1 MSLSSLHDAI
11 DNWGLNSDR
20 PFSNL
25 STKEIVQGAIYGL
38 DLTRPDLEV
47 ATIALSELEHR
58 TLNAALNGML
68 EIQDSLAARRHQTI
82 RWLLQARRNLNIL
95 TFDDKPNENYTISLY
110 VILRDGYTKQNG
122 RYGIYVG
129 QTTNTPEHRF
139 EEHMAGINA
148 GNGLQKNGIQLMRSL
163 MWPWQ
168 KVPGA
173 MRLYYESAL
182 HRALEIGNTSGPK
195 VSGDAKAIETW
206 PTKFQEPLKELARRQ
221 EKADQVDTKINP

>member
-11 DNWGLNSDR
+11 DNWSLNTDR

-25 STKEIVQGAIYGL
+25 STKEIVQGAIHGL

-68 EIQDSLAARRHQTI
+68 EIQDILTARGHQTI
-82 RWLLQARRNLNIL
+82 RWLLQARKNLNIL
-95 TFDDKPNENYTISLY
+95 TFDDKPNENYTNSLY
-110 VILRDGYTKQNG
+110 VILRDGYTEQNG

-129 QTTNTPEHRF
+129 QTANSPEHRF
-139 EEHMAGINA
+139 AEHMAGINA

-173 MRLYYESAL
+173 KRIYYESAL
-182 HRALEIGNTSGPK
+182 HKALEIANTNGPK
-195 VSGDAKAIETW
+195 VSGDVVPVEDW
-206 PTKFQEPLKELARRQ
+206 PEGFQRPLVK
-221 EKADQVDTKINP
+221 KSIC

>member
-11 DNWGLNSDR
+11 DNWKLNIDR

-25 STKEIVQGAIYGL
+25 STKEIVQGATHGL

-68 EIQDSLAARRHQTI
+68 EIQNILPARGHQPI
-82 RWLLQARRNLNIL
+82 RWLLQARKNLNIL
-95 TFDDKPNENYTISLY
+95 TFDDKPNENYINSLY
-110 VILRDGYTKQNG
+110 VILRDGYTEQNG

-139 EEHMAGINA
+139 EEHLNGINS
-148 GNGLQKNGIQLMRSL
+148 GRGLQQNGIQLMRTL

-173 MRLYYESAL
+173 KRLYYESAL
-182 HRALEIGNTSGPK
+182 HKVLQIGNTNGPK
-195 VSGDAKAIETW
+195 VSGDVVPIDTW
-206 PTKFQEPLKELARRQ
+206 PDDFQDDIREA
-221 EKADQVDTKINP
+221 ISN

>member
-1 MSLSSLHDAI
+1 MSLSSLRDAL
-11 DNWGLNSDR
+11 DNWKLNIDR

-25 STKEIVQGAIYGL
+25 STKEIVQGAIQGL

-47 ATIALSELEHR
+47 ATVALSELEHR

-68 EIQDSLAARRHQTI
+68 EIQDILTARGHQTI
-82 RWLLQARRNLNIL
+82 RWLLQARKSLNIL
-95 TFDDKPNENYTISLY
+95 TLDDKPNENYTASLY

-173 MRLYYESAL
+173 KRLYYESAL
-182 HRALEIGNTSGPK
+182 HKALEIGNTNGPK
-195 VSGDAKAIETW
+195 VSGDAVPIDTW
-206 PTKFQEPLKELARRQ
+206 PDNFQDDLRE
-221 EKADQVDTKINP
+221 VISN